1 MATLPLHLDLWPVFE
16 NGLLPPRSSLLCDLG
31 SSVRTARMDLVPAI
45 WVRGGALSLRRISS
59 IEEAAALLTDWPFDR
74 RGTFYYLAN
83 QALEGLVEGSS
94 AGARLAFEN
103 FCREAGILV
112 DQTY

>member
-1 MATLPLHLDLWPVFE
+1 ME
-16 NGLLPPRSSLLCDLG
+16 
-31 SSVRTARMDLVPAI
+31 LVPAI
-45 WVRGGALSLRRISS
+45 WVRGGALSLRRSSS

-74 RGTFYYLAN
+74 RGPFYYLAN
-83 QALEGLVEGSS
+83 QALEGLVERSS

-103 FCREAGILV
+103 LCREAGILV